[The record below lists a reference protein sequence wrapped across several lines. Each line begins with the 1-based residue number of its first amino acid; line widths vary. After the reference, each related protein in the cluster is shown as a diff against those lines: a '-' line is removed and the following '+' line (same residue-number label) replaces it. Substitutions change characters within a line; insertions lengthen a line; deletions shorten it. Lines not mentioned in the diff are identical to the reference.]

1 MQGRNANGSGDDPPR
16 LVSCRR
22 PSSTRTRDA
31 LLPKNTLPLTPCL
44 AEYPW
49 TLRSNVGEI
58 TRQAWPMPPGGL
70 RVSISETACAHS

>member
-31 LLPKNTLPLTPCL
+31 LLPKNTQPLAQSSYQLVSGPSVIPAGAYARKACS
-44 AEYPW
+44 AS
-49 TLRSNVGEI
+49 LRS
-58 TRQAWPMPPGGL
+58 L
-70 RVSISETACAHS
+70 SS